1 MCIYIY
7 IFSRV
12 YICICS
18 VCVCVYRAKYR
29 CASATHSTVLCTFKF
44 GW

>member
-1 MCIYIY
+1 MHMQ
-7 IFSRV
+7 
-12 YICICS
+12 
-18 VCVCVYRAKYR
+18 CVCVYRAKYR